1 MHEPPMGP
9 PARPAPLP
17 REAAVLRLVCES
29 LDGIDPAQL
38 QTRLAELQGVESAAI
53 DLYERTVDL
62 YLDRRRAAPPHL
74 VTLATERVG
83 LPVVAA
89 ELHRAPPSGARL
101 GPSTLLFV
109 VR

>member
-1 MHEPPMGP
+1 M
-9 PARPAPLP
+9 
-17 REAAVLRLVCES
+17 LRLVCES

>member
-1 MHEPPMGP
+1 
-9 PARPAPLP
+9 
-17 REAAVLRLVCES
+17 VLRLVCES

-38 QTRLAELQGVESAAI
+38 QTRLAELQGVQSATI

-62 YLDRRRAAPPHL
+62 YLDRRRATPPHL
-74 VTLATERVG
+74 ATLATERVG

-89 ELHRAPPSGARL
+89 ELHCAPPSGARL
-101 GPSTLLFV
+101 GLDTLLFV

>member
-1 MHEPPMGP
+1 
-9 PARPAPLP
+9 
-17 REAAVLRLVCES
+17 VLRLVCEN
-29 LDGIDPAQL
+29 LDGIDPARL
-38 QTRLAELQGVESAAI
+38 QARLAALQGVGSATI

-62 YLDRRRAAPPHL
+62 YLDRHRAAPPHL

-89 ELHRAPPSGARL
+89 EVHRTPPSGTRL
-101 GPSTLLFV
+101 GLDTLLFV